1 VKAIISRIFLI
12 LIAFPVFYLIIFT
25 MPWMFHIILNI
36 FAVGAAGV
44 GTAEVIGLFRKRDI
58 GIYKGF
64 ALTAGIALPAGA
76 YIDMLFF
83 NRILPLEST
92 LLIWLSII
100 LIIIFLRSVFVRKKE
115 EIPAVLEN
123 SAATVM
129 AAIYPGFFIAYII
142 RISELQNA
150 SLLLF
155 YFFSVVFV
163 NDIMA
168 YIAGLSIGR
177 GTRMGLIISPKK
189 SLVGFIFGFLGAVG
203 ISILYYYTIPGL
215 FNIEIGG
222 VIIIGSVF
230 GIVGILGDL
239 VESALKRSAEVKD
252 SGEIIPGRGGLLDS
266 IDSMLFVAPIF
277 YYIFK
282 ISQKYLG

>member
-1 VKAIISRIFLI
+1 
-12 LIAFPVFYLIIFT
+12 
-25 MPWMFHIILNI
+25 M
-36 FAVGAAGV
+36 
-44 GTAEVIGLFRKRDI
+44 
-58 GIYKGF
+58 
-64 ALTAGIALPAGA
+64 
-76 YIDMLFF
+76 
-83 NRILPLEST
+83 
-92 LLIWLSII
+92 
-100 LIIIFLRSVFVRKKE
+100 
-115 EIPAVLEN
+115 EN

-282 ISQKYLG
+282 ISQKYPG